1 MKERFAPPSLLLPV
15 GPTGSTIRLTLPVVA
30 PPLPDIDVGF
40 KVAGQVVV
48 RPLAHNR
55 EVCRAV
61 ERDEGELRQVDR
73 MDLTEDLLPR
83 ARIRCREFLC
93 VEGIQGRVAVE
104 GKVLSIGRDL
114 VAREQDRIVGVIAK
128 APRPLGDVVPARY
141 RSRGW

>member
-1 MKERFAPPSLLLPV
+1 MRPPLVAASW
-15 GPTGSTIRLTLPVVA
+15 GPTGSTTRLTLPVVA

-48 RPLAHNR
+48 RPLAHDR

-83 ARIRCREFLC
+83 TRIRCRQFLC
-93 VEGIQGRVAVE
+93 VEGIQSRVAVE
-104 GKVLSIGRDL
+104 GQVESIGRDL
-114 VAREQDRIVGVIAK
+114 VACQYHRILGVIAK
-128 APRPLGDVVPARY
+128 APRPLGDVIPARY

>member
-1 MKERFAPPSLLLPV
+1 MLP
-15 GPTGSTIRLTLPVVA
+15 TSTTRLTLPIVA

-40 KVAGQVVV
+40 KVAGQVVM
-48 RPLAHNR
+48 RSLAHDR

-61 ERDEGELRQVDR
+61 ERDEGELRQVDG

-83 ARIRCREFLC
+83 ARIRCRQFLC

-104 GKVLSIGRDL
+104 GNVLSLGRDL
-114 VAREQDRIVGVIAK
+114 VAREQDGIVGVIAI
-128 APRPLGDVVPARY
+128 APRPLGDVIPARY